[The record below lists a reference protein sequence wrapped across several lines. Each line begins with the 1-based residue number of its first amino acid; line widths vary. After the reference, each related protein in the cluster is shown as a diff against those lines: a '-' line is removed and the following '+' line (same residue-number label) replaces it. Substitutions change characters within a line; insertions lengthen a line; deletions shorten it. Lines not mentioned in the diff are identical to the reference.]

1 MEECYGSV
9 SVEALAAH
17 DLIYPTDLLADIL
30 AGQRGA
36 PAKVAAA
43 PDTVSTVLD
52 EEAILDRGDTVVAL
66 RRPRRQA

>member
-9 SVEALAAH
+9 SAEALAAH

-36 PAKVAAA
+36 PTAA
-43 PDTVSTVLD
+43 PESIPAVPDDLA
-52 EEAILDRGDTVVAL
+52 ELDRGDTVVQL